1 MSEAAAGLRRT
12 GPVAGDGPPL
22 AARLLGSPLGLLGAR
37 LAIAAI
43 FLLAWEFAPVAKST
57 RFWLSSPSSILGVL
71 WGWIVEGSLWWH
83 VGATLQSMTLG
94 YALGC
99 AVGVAMG
106 FLFGFLPRLHLV
118 LSPYISALYAL
129 PKVALAPLFI
139 ILLGIDIASK
149 VALVA
154 VTVFFIVLSST
165 LDGVR
170 NVDRDLIRSLTLM
183 GATRAETI
191 AKVYFPAALTWIFT
205 GMRISVR
212 YAFTGTL
219 LAELIGA
226 NRGLGYLIEYHS
238 GIFNTT
244 GAYAA
249 VVVIVVLSVALTEA
263 LTRIERSM
271 ARIRG

>member
-1 MSEAAAGLRRT
+1 MSEAAVERHASASIVGS
-12 GPVAGDGPPL
+12 APPL
-22 AARLLGSPLGLLGAR
+22 TLRFIGSPLGMFAVR
-37 LAIAAI
+37 LAIAAV
-43 FLLAWEFAPVAKST
+43 FLLAWEFAPVGKST
-57 RFWLSSPSSILGVL
+57 RFWLSSPSAILAAL
-71 WGWIVEGSLWWH
+71 WGWIVDDSLWWH
-83 VGATLQSMTLG
+83 VGATLHAMTLG
-94 YALGC
+94 YLLGC
-99 AVGVAMG
+99 AIGVAAG
-106 FLFGFLPRLHLV
+106 FLFGFLPRVHLV
-118 LSPYISALYAL
+118 LSPYIAALYAL

-139 ILLGIDIASK
+139 VLLGIDIASK

-170 NVDRDLIRSLTLM
+170 NVDRDLIRSLALM
-183 GATRAETI
+183 GATRGETI
-191 AKVYFPAALTWIFT
+191 VKVFVPATLTWIFT

-226 NRGLGYLIEYHS
+226 NRGLGYLIEFNS

-249 VVVIVVLSVALTEA
+249 VVVIVILSVALTET
-263 LTRIERSM
+263 LTTIERSM

>member
-1 MSEAAAGLRRT
+1 MSEAAARVRAS
-12 GPVAGDGPPL
+12 PPIAGSSTPL
-22 AARLLGSPLGLLGAR
+22 ALRLMGSPLGMLSAR
-37 LAIAAI
+37 LAIAAV
-43 FLLAWEFAPVAKST
+43 FLLAWEFAPVEKST
-57 RFWLSSPSSILGVL
+57 RFWLSSPSAVLGAL
-71 WGWIVEGSLWWH
+71 WGWIVDGSLWWH
-83 VGATLQSMTLG
+83 VGATLHAMTLG
-94 YALGC
+94 YLLGC
-99 AVGVAMG
+99 ALGVAIG
-106 FLFGFLPRLHLV
+106 FMFGFLPRVHLV
-118 LSPYISALYAL
+118 LSPYIAALYAL

-139 ILLGIDIASK
+139 VLLGIDIASK

-170 NVDRDLIRSLTLM
+170 NVDRDLIRSLALM
-183 GATRAETI
+183 GATRRETI
-191 AKVYFPAALTWIFT
+191 VKVFFPATLTWIFT

-226 NRGLGYLIEYHS
+226 NRGLGYLIEYNS
-238 GIFNTT
+238 GLFNTT

-249 VVVIVVLSVALTEA
+249 VVVIVILSVALTEA